1 MTNVHRGSARPQSG
15 RAPPPRHLRA
25 MSPAM
30 SPATIIGL
38 ILLVFWGA
46 VTLGTEAPG
55 AVHLLLTAGVYL
67 VIHGIVTRDTPRGP
81 TSGA

>member
-1 MTNVHRGSARPQSG
+1 MP
-15 RAPPPRHLRA
+15 RATPPAPSRAMSRA
-25 MSPAM
+25 MSPA
-30 SPATIIGL
+30 TVIGL
-38 ILLVFWGA
+38 ILLVVWGV

-81 TSGA
+81 ASEG